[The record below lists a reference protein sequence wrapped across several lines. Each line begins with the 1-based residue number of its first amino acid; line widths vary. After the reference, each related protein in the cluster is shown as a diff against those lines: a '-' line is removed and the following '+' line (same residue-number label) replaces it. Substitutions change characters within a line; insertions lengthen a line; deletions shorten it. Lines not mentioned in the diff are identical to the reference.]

1 MKKRRLTHSFAH
13 KIPRKRT
20 SLRAFLS
27 LRFFVLALACA
38 SSLCTGIPFLYA
50 QAAQKMKSSPAPE
63 IPESASCRKELIET
77 WFMQDPEILRAA
89 EPQVLQ
95 NRVGDYFLV
104 RQEEENGQM
113 RIIVAP
119 LVRQKVLMAV
129 NNLEV
134 PSENRAAPSAESAA
148 DLQTGGSARNRYSFE
163 CERRLQSGHP
173 SVRKRKYGKRN
184 MD

>member
-1 MKKRRLTHSFAH
+1 M
-13 KIPRKRT
+13 RT
-20 SLRAFLS
+20 FLS

-38 SSLCTGIPFLYA
+38 SSLCTDVSFLYA
-50 QAAQKMKSSPAPE
+50 QAAQKTKVPPVRE

-89 EPQVLQ
+89 EPQLMQ

-129 NNLEV
+129 NNLEM
-134 PSENRAAPSAESAA
+134 PSENPAAPSVGEPAD
-148 DLQTGGSARNRYSFE
+148 DLQTG
-163 CERRLQSGHP
+163 
-173 SVRKRKYGKRN
+173 
-184 MD
+184 